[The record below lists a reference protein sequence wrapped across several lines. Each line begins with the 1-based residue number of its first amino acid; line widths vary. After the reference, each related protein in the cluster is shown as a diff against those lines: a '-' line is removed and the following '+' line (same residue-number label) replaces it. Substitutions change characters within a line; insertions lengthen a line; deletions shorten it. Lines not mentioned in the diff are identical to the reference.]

1 VDVVTTMSDP
11 TIPLTALEYDEWGNP
26 ENFEYYKYMLSY
38 SPYDNVRAT
47 QYPHMLITTGLNDPR
62 VAYWEPAKFAAKL
75 REMKTDDNLLLLQT
89 NFSSGH
95 AGASGRYD
103 NLKEVAVDYAF
114 LIDRLC
120 GQSIP
125 AASPQEIIQPIPI
138 QEAAGI
144 IPQDLSVLRER

>member
-1 VDVVTTMSDP
+1 MDVVTTMSDP

-26 ENFEYYKYMLSY
+26 ENIEFYKYMMSY
-38 SPYDNVRAT
+38 SPYDNIRAT
-47 QYPHMLITTGLNDPR
+47 DYPHLLITTGLNDPR

-120 GQSIP
+120 TPTAPADQSREMIHTI
-125 AASPQEIIQPIPI
+125 EL

-144 IPQDLSVLRER
+144 IRQELSVIQER